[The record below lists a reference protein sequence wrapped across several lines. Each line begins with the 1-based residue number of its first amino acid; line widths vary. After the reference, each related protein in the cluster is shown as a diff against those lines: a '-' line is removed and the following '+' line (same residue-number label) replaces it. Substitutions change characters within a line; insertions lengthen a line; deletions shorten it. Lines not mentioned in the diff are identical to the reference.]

1 MGQDGGDAKVVSWRP
16 FVLAVAAVV
25 AASVGFVVWLGT
37 GLGGSWVAFTLMDNL
52 AQILAPLAAALAC
65 SRLAGRRR
73 GRLGW
78 SWYLLGASAASWA
91 LGQVVWS
98 YYEVVAGRE
107 VPFPSLADLGYLLA
121 VPLAAAALLTHA
133 ATPERGVAQT
143 RRVLDGLIIATA
155 VLAVSWQTVLGPL
168 LGAETDSMLEQ
179 VLALAYPV
187 GDVVTI
193 SLVVFLLAGSR
204 SATRAPLLLVGAG
217 LGGIAFSDSLFAYL
231 TQTGAYGS
239 GQLIDTGWF
248 VGYLLIMLG
257 ALLPERQRRAAAA
270 SRTGAGWTVMLPY
283 VPVLV
288 AGGLT
293 GYQLARGMRIDAFL
307 GVLILLQIVVVIVRQ
322 LMAVLENLALARE
335 LDAKVKQRTAEL
347 AQRTAELARR
357 EQHFRSLVQNGSDLT
372 LVVGRD
378 TTIAYAS
385 PSAGRLLAWAAE
397 GLVGTGLAALIHP
410 DDSGELAPML
420 VAAEARPGVTLRVE
434 WRLRHADG
442 TWRLMETLVT
452 SQLAQAAVQGVVLN
466 GRDVTERKQF
476 EDQLRHQ
483 ALHDPL
489 TRLPNRALF
498 ADRLEH
504 ALAGQARRGG
514 CVGVLL
520 VDLDDFK
527 QVNDTAGHAVGD
539 ALLEAVAIRL
549 PTLIRAVD
557 TVARLGGD
565 EFAVLAEALPDPQ
578 EATEL
583 AERIQR
589 GLRQPLLVEDRE
601 LFVHASIGISIAT
614 EPGTPAEDLLRQA
627 DVAMYVAKSEGK
639 NRHRHFDHA
648 MHQAVVERMALQS
661 ELTRAI
667 ERYQLTLHYQPVVAL
682 DSGRLTG
689 MEALVRWQH
698 PERGLVPPGSFI
710 PLAERAGLIV
720 PLGRWVL
727 QAACQQ
733 LRQWQQAGLGNGL
746 DLAVNVS
753 VRQLKEPGFVATVA
767 EVLDQTGL
775 EAGRLVL
782 EITESLL
789 MENIDAVLDVLHELR
804 GLGVRLAIDDFGTGY
819 SSLAYLVKLPVQVLK
834 IDRSFITRLDHD
846 PNNATLVRSILK
858 LARDLR
864 LQTVAEGIEQ
874 AHLAEELHRLG
885 CDKGQGYYFSRPL
898 RAADLEA
905 MLRSTVAD
913 NTHNRSAP
921 DPV

>member
-1 MGQDGGDAKVVSWRP
+1 VGRDVGDAEVVAWRP

-25 AASVGFVVWLGT
+25 VASAGFVAWLAT
-37 GLGGSWVAFTLMDNL
+37 GLGGPWVAFTLMDNL
-52 AQILAPLAAALAC
+52 AEILAPLAAAVAC
-65 SRLAGRRR
+65 TRAARRRR
-73 GRLGW
+73 GRRGW
-78 SWYLLGASAASWA
+78 SWSLLGASALSWA

-98 YYEVVAGRE
+98 YYEVLAGRE

-133 ATPERGVAQT
+133 ATPERGAAQT

-168 LGAETDSMLEQ
+168 LRAATGSVLEQ

-187 GDVVTI
+187 GDLVTI
-193 SLVVFLLAGSR
+193 SLVIFLLAGSR
-204 SATRAPLLLVGAG
+204 SAPRAPLLLIGAG
-217 LGGIAFSDSLFAYL
+217 LAGIAFADSLFAYL

-239 GQLIDTGWF
+239 GELIDTGWV

-257 ALLPERQRRAAAA
+257 ALVPQRHRHAAAG
-270 SRTGAGWTVMLPY
+270 SRMGAAWTVVLPY

-293 GYQLARGMRIDAFL
+293 GSRLARGMRIDAFL
-307 GVLILLQIVVVIVRQ
+307 GLLILLQIVLVIVRQ

-335 LDAKVKQRTAEL
+335 LDSKVKQRTAEL
-347 AQRTAELARR
+347 AHR
-357 EQHFRSLVQNGSDLT
+357 ERHFRSLVQNGSDLI
-372 LVVGRD
+372 LVVDQD

-385 PSAGRLLAWAAE
+385 PSCERLLGRRADA
-397 GLVGTGLAALIHP
+397 LTGTALATLLHP
-410 DDSGELAPML
+410 DDLQQLPPML
-420 VAAEARPGVTLRVE
+420 VAAEARPGVTLPVE

-442 TWRLMETLVT
+442 TWRFMETLLT
-452 SQLAQAAVQGVVLN
+452 SQLTEAAVQGIVLN
-466 GRDVTERKQF
+466 SRDITDRKQF

-498 ADRLEH
+498 GDRLAQ

-514 CVGVLL
+514 GVGVLL

-527 QVNDTAGHAVGD
+527 QVNDTAGHVVGD

-549 PTLIRAVD
+549 RTLVRPAD

-565 EFAVLAEALPDPQ
+565 EFAVLAEALPDPG
-578 EATEL
+578 EATKL
-583 AERIQR
+583 AERIRQ
-589 GLRQPLLVEDRE
+589 GLGQPLLVEGRE
-601 LFVHASIGISIAT
+601 LFAHASIGISIAT
-614 EPGTPAEDLLRQA
+614 APGLPPEQLLRQA
-627 DVAMYVAKSEGK
+627 DVAMHVAKSEGK
-639 NRHRHFDHA
+639 NRHRHFDPA

-661 ELTRAI
+661 ELTSAV
-667 ERYQLTLHYQPVVAL
+667 ERDQLTVHYQPVVAL

-689 MEALVRWQH
+689 VEALVRWQH

-710 PLAERAGLIV
+710 PLAEQTGLIV

-733 LRQWQQAGLGNGL
+733 LHQWEQAGLADRL
-746 DLAVNVS
+746 DLNVNVS
-753 VRQLKEPGFVATVA
+753 VRQLKEPAFVATVA
-767 EVLDQTGL
+767 EVVQQTGV
-775 EAGRLVL
+775 EPGRLVL
-782 EITESLL
+782 ELTESLL
-789 MENIDAVLDVLHELR
+789 MENLDAILEVLHQLR

-834 IDRSFITRLDHD
+834 IDRSFITRLHED
-846 PNNATLVRSILK
+846 PNNLTLVRSILK
-858 LARDLR
+858 LAADLR
-864 LQTVAEGIEQ
+864 LQTVAEGIEAVEQ
-874 AHLAEELHRLG
+874 AEELRRLG
-885 CDKGQGYYFSRPL
+885 CDKGQGYWFSRPL
-898 RAADLEA
+898 PAADLQHL
-905 MLRSTVAD
+905 LRTTPAASTR
-913 NTHNRSAP
+913 NLSAP

>member
-1 MGQDGGDAKVVSWRP
+1 VGREVEETEVVAWRP
-16 FVLAVAAVV
+16 FVLAVAGVV
-25 AASVGFVVWLGT
+25 VASVGFVGWLAT
-37 GLGGSWVAFTLMDNL
+37 GLGGPWVAFTLMDNL
-52 AQILAPLAAALAC
+52 AEILAPLAAALAC
-65 SRLAGRRR
+65 ARAARRRR

-78 SWYLLGASAASWA
+78 SWFLLGASAASWA

-133 ATPERGVAQT
+133 ATPERGTAQT

-155 VLAVSWQTVLGPL
+155 VLAVSWQTVLAPL
-168 LGAETDSMLEQ
+168 FRAASGSVLEQ
-179 VLALAYPV
+179 VLALAYPI

-193 SLVVFLLAGSR
+193 SLVIFLLAGSR
-204 SATRAPLLLVGAG
+204 LATRAPLLLVGAG
-217 LGGIAFSDSLFAYL
+217 LAGIAFADSLFAYL
-231 TQTGAYGS
+231 TQTGAYG
-239 GQLIDTGWF
+239 GGGELIDAGWF

-257 ALLPERQRRAAAA
+257 ALVPQRHRHAVAG
-270 SRTGAGWTVMLPY
+270 SRMGAGWTVVLPY

-293 GYQLARGMRIDAFL
+293 GYKLARGMRIDAFL
-307 GVLILLQIVVVIVRQ
+307 GLLILVLIVLVIVRQ

-335 LDAKVKQRTAEL
+335 LDSKVKQRTAEL
-347 AQRTAELARR
+347 ARR
-357 EQHFRSLVQNGSDLT
+357 ERHFRSLVQNGSDLI
-372 LVVGRD
+372 LVVGPD
-378 TTIAYAS
+378 TTVAYAS
-385 PSAGRLLAWAAE
+385 PSAERLLGLPAE
-397 GLVGTGLAALIHP
+397 RLVGTALAPLLHP
-410 DDSGELAPML
+410 DDLQQLPPML
-420 VAAEARPGVTLRVE
+420 AAAQARPGVTLPVE

-442 TWRLMETLVT
+442 TWRSMETLLT
-452 SQLAQAAVQGVVLN
+452 SQLTETAVQGIVLN
-466 GRDVTERKQF
+466 SRDITDRKQF

-498 ADRLEH
+498 GDRLEQ

-527 QVNDTAGHAVGD
+527 SVNDTAGHAVGD

-549 PTLIRAVD
+549 RSLIRPAD

-578 EATEL
+578 EPTRL
-583 AERIQR
+583 AERIRQ
-589 GLRQPLLVEDRE
+589 GLGQPLLVEGRE
-601 LFVHASIGISIAT
+601 LFAHASIGISIAT
-614 EPGTPAEDLLRQA
+614 DPGAAADDLLRNA

-639 NRHRHFDHA
+639 NCHRHFDHA
-648 MHQAVVERMALQS
+648 MHQGVVERMALQS
-661 ELTRAI
+661 ELTSAV
-667 ERYQLTLHYQPVVAL
+667 ERDQLTVHYQPVVTL

-698 PERGLVPPGSFI
+698 PLRGLVPPGSFI
-710 PLAERAGLIV
+710 PLAEQTGLIV
-720 PLGRWVL
+720 TLGHWVL
-727 QAACQQ
+727 QAAC
-733 LRQWQQAGLGNGL
+733 RQAHQWEQAGLADGL
-746 DLAVNVS
+746 DLNVNVS
-753 VRQLKEPGFVATVA
+753 VRQLKEPAFVATVA
-767 EVLDQTGL
+767 EVLQQTGL
-775 EAGRLVL
+775 EPGRLIL

-789 MENIDAVLDVLHELR
+789 MENLDAILDVLHQLR
-804 GLGVRLAIDDFGTGY
+804 ALGVRLAIDDFGTGY

-834 IDRSFITRLDHD
+834 IDRSFITSLHED
-846 PNNATLVRSILK
+846 PNNLTLVRSILK
-858 LARDLR
+858 LAADLQ

-874 AHLAEELHRLG
+874 AQLAEELHQLG
-885 CDKGQGYYFSRPL
+885 CDKGQGYWFSRPL
-898 RAADLEA
+898 PAADLEQL
-905 MLRSTVAD
+905 LRATEAD
-913 NTHNRSAP
+913 NTHNLSAP